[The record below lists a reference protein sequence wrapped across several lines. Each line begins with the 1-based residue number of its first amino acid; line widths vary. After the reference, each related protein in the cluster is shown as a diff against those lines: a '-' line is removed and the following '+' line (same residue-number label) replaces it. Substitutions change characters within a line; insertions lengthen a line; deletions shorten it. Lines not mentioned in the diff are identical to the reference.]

1 MRLAAAAAAMAALAL
16 AAVSVQP
23 ARASR
28 YLRLGI
34 FDQGQTLYG
43 GETAFADYEALHVQE
58 LRLNLV
64 WATVAAK
71 RPAAPTDPA
80 DPAYDWSAY
89 DAAIA
94 NAAAD
99 GIHVLLSIVG
109 TPRWANGGKPK
120 NSPPTK
126 ANDLR
131 SFAIAAATRYSGS
144 YATADGTMLPAV
156 REWTAWNEPNNPVF
170 LVPQW
175 RRVGKAWQVAS
186 ATAYAAICNAVYSG
200 VHTLPYANERVAC
213 GVTAPRGNN
222 RPRSARSSTSPL
234 AFLRAVKKAGLKS
247 FDAWAHNPYYSRP
260 SETPTSKPHTSNGAA
275 PTAVV
280 LGNLGDLTRTLTQ
293 LYGRKR
299 IWLTEYGYQTN
310 PPDTLFGVSYAKQA
324 RYLTQAV
331 AIARANPRVDLM
343 LWFLLRDEESLGGWQ
358 SGLLTVDRTKKPAF
372 AAFTAAAEG

>member
-1 MRLAAAAAAMAALAL
+1 MRLAAAAAAAAALAL
-16 AAVSVQP
+16 AAGSAQP
-23 ARASR
+23 AHASR

-43 GETAFADYEALHVQE
+43 GEAAFADYQALHVQE
-58 LRLNLV
+58 LRINLV
-64 WATVAAK
+64 WAAVAKK
-71 RPAAPTDPA
+71 RPAAATDPA
-80 DPAYDWSAY
+80 DPAYDWSTY
-89 DAAIA
+89 DAAVRA
-94 NAAAD
+94 AAAD

-109 TPRWANGGKPK
+109 SPRWANGGKPQ
-120 NSPPTK
+120 NSPPR
-126 ANDLR
+126 AADDLR

-144 YATADGTMLPAV
+144 YEVGGAMLPAV

-175 RRVGKAWQVAS
+175 RKTSSGWEIAS
-186 ATAYAAICNAVYSG
+186 AAEYTAICNAVYSG
-200 VHTLPYANERVAC
+200 VHTLPYSNERVAC

-222 RPRSARSSTSPL
+222 RPASARSSVSPL

-260 SETPTSKPHTSNGAA
+260 SETPTTKPVTANGAP

-299 IWLTEYGYQTN
+299 LWLTEYGYQTN
-310 PPDTLFGVSYAKQA
+310 PPDTVFGVSYAKQS

-343 LWFLLRDEESLGGWQ
+343 LWFLLRDEQSLGRWQ
-358 SGLLTVDRTKKPAF
+358 SGLLTVAGEKKPAF